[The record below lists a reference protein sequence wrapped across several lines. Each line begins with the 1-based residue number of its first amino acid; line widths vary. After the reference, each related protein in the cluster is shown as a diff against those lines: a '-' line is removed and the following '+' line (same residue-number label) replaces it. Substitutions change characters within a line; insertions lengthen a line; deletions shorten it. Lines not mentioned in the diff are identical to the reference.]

1 VALGLYRILLYV
13 ISPVFFLRFL
23 WRTWRSPDY
32 AKRVGERIGFAS
44 LSPSPNRIWIHAV
57 SVGEVNA
64 AVPLVNAIYER
75 WPDKSVVITTMTVTG
90 TDRVK
95 QVFDKR
101 VTHQYLPYDFPG
113 AVARFLQRMT
123 PELGIVM
130 ETELWPNLIQ
140 GCHTRGVPLIYA
152 NVRLSER
159 SFKGYWRVR
168 WLFSPLLTKVR
179 RFAVQAEADAQRLI
193 KLGAPKDA
201 VEITGSLKFD
211 MNMPASVI
219 EAGQSIRRQIGDNR
233 QVIVAAS
240 THEGEELALL
250 EVYQRLKMSID
261 GLLLVLVPRHPERFD
276 SVYRLCNKN
285 SVTVIRR
292 SQDSGSVAA
301 ETEVIV
307 VDLMGL
313 LPQYLYASD
322 VTFMGGSLVPT
333 GGHNLLEPAALGRV
347 VVFGPHMFNFSEIAR
362 LFVELEA
369 GVQVNE
375 ASELD
380 NVIVKLLDDPEL
392 RNRFA
397 GAGEQ
402 LIKNNRGALNKVIEL
417 VSASVS

>member
-1 VALGLYRILLYV
+1 
-13 ISPVFFLRFL
+13 
-23 WRTWRSPDY
+23 
-32 AKRVGERIGFAS
+32 
-44 LSPSPNRIWIHAV
+44 
-57 SVGEVNA
+57 
-64 AVPLVNAIYER
+64 
-75 WPDKSVVITTMTVTG
+75 
-90 TDRVK
+90 
-95 QVFDKR
+95 
-101 VTHQYLPYDFPG
+101 
-113 AVARFLQRMT
+113 
-123 PELGIVM
+123 
-130 ETELWPNLIQ
+130 
-140 GCHTRGVPLIYA
+140 
-152 NVRLSER
+152 
-159 SFKGYWRVR
+159 
-168 WLFSPLLTKVR
+168 LLTKVR